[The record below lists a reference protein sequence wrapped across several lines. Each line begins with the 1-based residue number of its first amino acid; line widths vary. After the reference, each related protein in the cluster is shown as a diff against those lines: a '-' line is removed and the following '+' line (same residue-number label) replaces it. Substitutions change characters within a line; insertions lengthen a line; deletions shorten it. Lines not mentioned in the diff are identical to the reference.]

1 MIKLKFSRIMSAIS
15 IAPFTLLAVG
25 LSTVVATAQVQLY
38 KPIPLTVGNPIKDA
52 LSDKDIPTGKKGF
65 ARDYIVELTA
75 GDKVTVSVTSDNF
88 DPFVSLIAADG
99 SVVEENDDGP
109 DGSTNSLLVV
119 RITKTEDY
127 IIRVRASGGSKNLGS
142 FTLKV
147 TKSGS

>member
-1 MIKLKFSRIMSAIS
+1 MSAIS
-15 IAPFTLLAVG
+15 IAPITLLAVG
-25 LSTVVATAQVQLY
+25 LSAVVATAQVQLY
-38 KPIPLTVGNPIKDA
+38 KPIPLAVGNPIKDA

-65 ARDYIVELTA
+65 ARDYIVKLTA

-109 DGSTNSLLVV
+109 DGSTNSLLVA
-119 RITKTEDY
+119 RITTTEDY
-127 IIRVRASGGSKNLGS
+127 IIRVRASGGSKTLGA